1 MDLCRKILIE
11 IESWTTT
18 RAPTSV
24 EIEGYTD
31 EEIGYNAWL
40 LAEQGLIEGVETAG
54 IGQRVHR
61 YRPRCLTP
69 WGHDFLEHAR
79 DDTRWKKAKDMVASF
94 GGATTLQVMK
104 TALEAV
110 TKAGMD
116 ALTKGGMGL

>member
-40 LAEQGLIEGVETAG
+40 LAEQGLIEGVERAG
-54 IGQRVHR
+54 ISQGVHR

-79 DDTRWKKAKDMVASF
+79 DDTRWKTAKDKLASI
-94 GGATTLQVMK
+94 GGPTTIQAMK
-104 TALEAV
+104 TILETLTKAGLDAL
-110 TKAGMD
+110 TKAGM
-116 ALTKGGMGL
+116 GL